1 VKEMMA
7 PTIRTLQKATQE
19 YKKALAAEGLD
30 VS

>member
-1 VKEMMA
+1 MME
-7 PTIRTLQKATQE
+7 PTIRTLQKATKE